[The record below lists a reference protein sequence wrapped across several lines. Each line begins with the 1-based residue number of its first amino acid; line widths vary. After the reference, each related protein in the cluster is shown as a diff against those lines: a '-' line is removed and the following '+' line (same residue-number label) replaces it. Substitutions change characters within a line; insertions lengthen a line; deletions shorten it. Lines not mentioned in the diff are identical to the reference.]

1 MGLFSINELRSG
13 QEKSLKDFIKNNKN
27 SFPVHIDG
35 SFSADSNL
43 LPFKENKKSV
53 FLKVAL
59 YFSLPLL
66 FLGKTGAYFFGV
78 WLSNTYNIHV
88 FLLSI
93 IFWLVSLALLM
104 ARSSILN
111 TIVLFKLKYPTQEE
125 IEAYKS
131 NGKV

>member
-1 MGLFSINELRSG
+1 MGLFSINELRSE

-35 SFSADSNL
+35 SPKDL
-43 LPFKENKKSV
+43 LPFKAKRKSI

-93 IFWLVSLALLM
+93 IFWLGSLAFLM
-104 ARSSILN
+104 AGSSILN
-111 TIVLFKLKYPTQEE
+111 TIALFKLKYPTQEE

-131 NGKV
+131 KGKV